1 MAHIRFA
8 NHYFHTPYLILG
20 LLEYALL
27 FITLLAAAAIVYPD
41 DIDQI
46 MALNG
51 LWVLKAGVFA
61 TAMHLSTLA
70 MGVYQAFLREGFVSM
85 AIRTVVAYCLLGG
98 MLYTVL
104 HLLFDPLYLG
114 NALLFISVLLAI
126 LVVSFVRRVFF
137 YIVDVNQL
145 QRKVVFYGAGV
156 QAVSL
161 LDTLRR
167 DGRRLG
173 VEILG
178 CIPSGKESSVDEAFR
193 LERPGDWLDFA
204 RRFSVTEVVV
214 VPDERRRGEGGELP
228 LSELLDC
235 KLAGV
240 NVIEAINFCEREA
253 GKVELGLLHPGWML
267 FSHGFKYSES
277 RDIAKRLF
285 DILVCSVL
293 IMLVWPLM
301 LITALL
307 ILVETGSP
315 IIYRQIRVGKD
326 GKHFEVLKFRSM
338 RQDAEKDGKAV
349 WATKND
355 NRVTAVGNFIRN
367 TRLDELPQ
375 LWNVL
380 KGDMSFVGPRPER
393 PEFVVDL
400 AEKIPYYNERHR
412 VKPGLMGWAQLNYP
426 YGASEED
433 AAQKLRYDLY
443 YSKNHSL
450 LLDILIVI
458 QTAEVILLGKGVH

>member
-1 MAHIRFA
+1 VAHIRFA

-20 LLEYALL
+20 LVEYALL
-27 FITLLAAAAIVYPD
+27 FFTLLAAAIIVYPE

-46 MALNG
+46 IALNG
-51 LWVLKAGVFA
+51 LWVLKAYVFA
-61 TAMHLSTLA
+61 AVMHVSTLA

-126 LVVSFVRRVFF
+126 LMVSLARRIFF

-156 QAVSL
+156 HAVNL

-178 CIPSGKESSVDEAFR
+178 CIPSGKESSVDGAFR
-193 LERPGDWLDFA
+193 LECPRDWLEFA

-267 FSHGFKYSES
+267 FSNGFKYSES
-277 RDIAKRLF
+277 RDFAKRMF

-293 IMLVWPLM
+293 IMLAWPLM

-307 ILVETGSP
+307 VLLETGSP

-326 GKHFEVLKFRSM
+326 GKNFEVLKFRSM

-380 KGDMSFVGPRPER
+380 KGEMSFVGPRPER
-393 PEFVVDL
+393 PEFVGDL

-450 LLDILIVI
+450 LLDMLIVI